1 MSTYSPFQPPV
12 VAPTI
17 EPVYM
22 KNTQKWIRT
31 GRPRKTIADTYSNK
45 LNIVKSKDI
54 KDHLNITAKN
64 QRYIYDVIKSL
75 KTQWSFL
82 AVCNWK
88 KTYWFVNTVKA
99 MMYMEWIL
107 RNNIIKITKNRRAM
121 YTEEEKKRI
130 DNWKKKNL

>member
-1 MSTYSPFQPPV
+1 MSTYSPFKPPV

-75 KTQWSFL
+75 KTQ
-82 AVCNWK
+82 
-88 KTYWFVNTVKA
+88 
-99 MMYMEWIL
+99 
-107 RNNIIKITKNRRAM
+107 
-121 YTEEEKKRI
+121 
-130 DNWKKKNL
+130 